1 MQRARGVRNWRTI
14 VRNMRTRRAGRSIAA
29 ALFGKTKRAIL
40 AALYAHPD
48 RAFYLRELARAAG
61 TTPSSIQRELASL
74 VEAGIIE
81 RSERGNLVYFQANAA
96 SPVFEELKGIVTKTF
111 GVADV
116 LREALRPF
124 EDRIDFAFIY
134 GSVARGEA
142 KAMSDIDLFLIGD
155 VGLSDIAVPLASA
168 EDRLRRSVSPVIY
181 STKEVVDTARSGQHF
196 LRAVLGRPKLFL
208 IGTQDDLEKLTQR
221 KPRESR
227 QGRVAAR

>member
-1 MQRARGVRNWRTI
+1 
-14 VRNMRTRRAGRSIAA
+14 MRTRRADRSIAA

-74 VEAGIIE
+74 VEAGIVE

-124 EDRIDFAFIY
+124 EERVDFAFIY

-142 KAMSDIDLFLIGD
+142 KAASDIDLFLIGD
-155 VGLSDIAVPLASA
+155 IGLSDIAVQLASA
-168 EDRLRRSVSPVIY
+168 EDRLRRRVSPVIY
-181 STKEVVDTARSGQHF
+181 SGRELAAKVRTGHHF
-196 LRAVLGRPKLFL
+196 LGAVLGRPKLFL
-208 IGTQDDLEKLTQR
+208 IGTQDGLEKLIRR
-221 KPRESR
+221 KPRKSR
-227 QGRVAAR
+227 QGWVAAR